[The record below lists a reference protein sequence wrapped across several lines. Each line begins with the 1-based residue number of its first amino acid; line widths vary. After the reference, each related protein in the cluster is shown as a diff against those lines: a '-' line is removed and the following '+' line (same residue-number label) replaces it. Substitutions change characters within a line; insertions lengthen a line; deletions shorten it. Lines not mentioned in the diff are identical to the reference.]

1 MNVSVPVKY
10 ADTVGTEYVRL
21 SLDDQGMVVIDMPK
35 GRESVKLP
43 PAKLHAA
50 MERLL
55 GR

>member
-1 MNVSVPVKY
+1 MNVLIPVKY
-10 ADTVGTEYVRL
+10 GDTSAVEYVKL
-21 SLDDQGMVVIDMPK
+21 SLGDRGMVVIDMPK

-50 MERLL
+50 VERLF